1 MRIEGRGGRIVC
13 WLMLLIVVL
22 PLSTPIFDSNFALT
36 NAQAASSSA
45 CTSTGEVQ
53 WGEYVA
59 NTTID
64 TFYKYYDEGFGEEP
78 MGPRG
83 ESQSNE
89 NNDDDIDENT
99 STLPYPVEDSTPS
112 LRPLT
117 SGFHVSQ
124 VHENGSASGI
134 RVNLTTGKTY
144 TFCVTTT
151 AYNSTVDA
159 PIDVYLIPSYD
170 WDLYSWSYQ
179 LNGNGID
186 EEQFDFSKI
195 PPEWR
200 GPLTWRTFRDAHSY
214 QNVNDVTFSTALD
227 ISQTTGGMFSE
238 ELEWQEFRVVIDSW
252 NNGQGGNAPDPKV
265 DISVDITV
273 MVEDRVTI
281 PPWTV
286 SIVCGIALLS
296 LGSIPFILHTRY
308 NKLGREGKVVELL
321 PPLEGVQ
328 QTELAKEVVD

>member
-1 MRIEGRGGRIVC
+1 
-13 WLMLLIVVL
+13 MLFIVVL
-22 PLSTPIFDSNFALT
+22 PLSTPIFDANFALT

-64 TFYKYYDEGFGEEP
+64 TYYNYYDEGFGEDS
-78 MGPRG
+78 MGPRE

-89 NNDDDIDENT
+89 NDDGDGIDENA
-99 STLPYPVEDSTPS
+99 SSHPYPVEDSTYS

-124 VHENGSASGI
+124 IHENGSASGI

-144 TFCVTTT
+144 TFCVTTS

-159 PIDVYLIPSYD
+159 PIDVYLISSYD

-186 EEQFDFSKI
+186 ENQFDFSEI

-200 GPLTWRTFRDAHSY
+200 GPVTWRSFRDAHSY

-227 ISQTTGGMFSE
+227 IPQTTGGMFSE
-238 ELEWQEFRVVIDSW
+238 ELKWQEFRVVIDSW

-308 NKLGREGKVVELL
+308 NKLGREGVVVELL
-321 PPLEGVQ
+321 PSLEGNQ
-328 QTELAKEVVD
+328 QSELAKEVVD